1 MATEKASEQRASHL
15 RSITIT
21 SLASIAGIIA
31 GVASAMVAGTTATAA
46 KDQMGLV
53 IMLAFVVVQL
63 PLLYLIGYELDGVK
77 DALFVA
83 FMTFSLWFITWGIL
97 LINQVRI

>member
-21 SLASIAGIIA
+21 SLASISGIIA
-31 GVASAMVAGTTATAA
+31 GVASAMVAGTTTAAA
-46 KDQMGLV
+46 KDQMGLT

-63 PLLYLIGYELDGVK
+63 PLLYFMGYELDGVK

-97 LINQVRI
+97 LINHVRV

>member
-1 MATEKASEQRASHL
+1 
-15 RSITIT
+15 
-21 SLASIAGIIA
+21 
-31 GVASAMVAGTTATAA
+31 
-46 KDQMGLV
+46 MGLV

>member
-31 GVASAMVAGTTATAA
+31 GVASAMVAGTTPEAA
-46 KDQMGLV
+46 QDQMGLV